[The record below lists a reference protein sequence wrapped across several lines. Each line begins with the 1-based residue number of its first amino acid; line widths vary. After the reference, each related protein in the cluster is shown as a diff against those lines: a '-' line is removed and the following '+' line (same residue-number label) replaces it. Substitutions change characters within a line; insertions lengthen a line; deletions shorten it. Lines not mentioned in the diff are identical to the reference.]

1 VKCAILCF
9 IFRERIR
16 SLIGRAKA
24 TTSVPALIG
33 TKIALVI
40 GLAYRELINHT
51 GKGTRRARGNE
62 VMSRRIQTIL
72 VPTDFSKNAHVAVE
86 KGCELARQ
94 LGAKLYLLHAQD
106 QSTLR
111 TAIREELFDGDAT
124 DELLQARVMKM
135 VEARF
140 SELLAT
146 LDRTDLKIRSLSLRG
161 DPKFLITQYA
171 SEIKADLV
179 VIGMRG
185 VTAASRIVSA
195 VIGSVTEYVMRSSP
209 CPTLVVRLDHERWP
223 KQQPIAGGV
232 GALTT

>member
-1 VKCAILCF
+1 L
-9 IFRERIR
+9 R
-16 SLIGRAKA
+16 
-24 TTSVPALIG
+24 ALIG
-33 TKIALVI
+33 TEIALVI
-40 GLAYRELINHT
+40 GLAYRELVDHT
-51 GKGTRRARGNE
+51 GKGTPSAGGIKS
-62 VMSRRIQTIL
+62 MGIQTIL
-72 VPTDFSKNAHVAVE
+72 VPTDFSKNANVAVE

-106 QSTLR
+106 ESTLR
-111 TAIREELFDGDAT
+111 TAIKEELFDADAT
-124 DELLQARVMKM
+124 DEVLQARIRQM

-146 LDRTDLKIRSLSLRG
+146 LNHTDLEIQSLSLRG
-161 DPKFLITQYA
+161 DPKSLITQYA

-209 CPTLVVRLDHERWP
+209 CPTLVIRLDHEQWLKR
-223 KQQPIAGGV
+223 QPIAGAIV
-232 GALTT
+232 ALTT

>member
-1 VKCAILCF
+1 
-9 IFRERIR
+9 
-16 SLIGRAKA
+16 
-24 TTSVPALIG
+24 
-33 TKIALVI
+33 
-40 GLAYRELINHT
+40 
-51 GKGTRRARGNE
+51 
-62 VMSRRIQTIL
+62 MSMRIQTIL

-86 KGCELARQ
+86 KGCELAQQ
-94 LGAKLYLLHAQD
+94 LGAKLYLLHARD
-106 QSTLR
+106 ESTLR
-111 TAIREELFDGDAT
+111 TASKEELFDRDAT
-124 DELLQARVMKM
+124 DELLQARVKKM

-146 LDRTDLKIRSLSLRG
+146 LNHTDLKIQSLSLRG

-171 SEIKADLV
+171 SEINADLV

-223 KQQPIAGGV
+223 KQQPIASGV

>member
-1 VKCAILCF
+1 
-9 IFRERIR
+9 
-16 SLIGRAKA
+16 
-24 TTSVPALIG
+24 
-33 TKIALVI
+33 
-40 GLAYRELINHT
+40 
-51 GKGTRRARGNE
+51 
-62 VMSRRIQTIL
+62 MRIQTIL

-94 LGAKLYLLHAQD
+94 LGAKLYLLYAQD

-146 LDRTDLKIRSLSLRG
+146 LDHTDLKIRSLSLRG

-209 CPTLVVRLDHERWP
+209 CPTLVVRLNHERWP

>member
-1 VKCAILCF
+1 MKSM
-9 IFRERIR
+9 RIR
-16 SLIGRAKA
+16 
-24 TTSVPALIG
+24 
-33 TKIALVI
+33 
-40 GLAYRELINHT
+40 
-51 GKGTRRARGNE
+51 
-62 VMSRRIQTIL
+62 TIL

-106 QSTLR
+106 ESTLR
-111 TAIREELFDGDAT
+111 TAIKEELFDGDAN
-124 DELLQARVMKM
+124 DELLQARVRQM

-140 SELLAT
+140 SELLAS
-146 LDRTDLKIRSLSLRG
+146 LNHTDLKIQSLSLRG
-161 DPKFLITQYA
+161 DPRSLITQYA

-195 VIGSVTEYVMRSSP
+195 MIGSVTEHVMRSSP

-223 KQQPIAGGV
+223 KHQPIAGAIV
-232 GALTT
+232 ALTT

>member
-1 VKCAILCF
+1 M
-9 IFRERIR
+9 
-16 SLIGRAKA
+16 SL
-24 TTSVPALIG
+24 
-33 TKIALVI
+33 
-40 GLAYRELINHT
+40 
-51 GKGTRRARGNE
+51 
-62 VMSRRIQTIL
+62 RIQTIL
-72 VPTDFSKNAHVAVE
+72 VPTDFNKNAHVAVE

-111 TAIREELFDGDAT
+111 TVIKEELIDVDAT

-146 LDRTDLKIRSLSLRG
+146 LNHTDLRIESLSLRG

-171 SEIKADLV
+171 GEIKADL

-185 VTAASRIVSA
+185 VTAASQDSKRGDRIS
-195 VIGSVTEYVMRSSP
+195 
-209 CPTLVVRLDHERWP
+209 D
-223 KQQPIAGGV
+223 
-232 GALTT
+232 

>member
-1 VKCAILCF
+1 
-9 IFRERIR
+9 
-16 SLIGRAKA
+16 
-24 TTSVPALIG
+24 
-33 TKIALVI
+33 
-40 GLAYRELINHT
+40 
-51 GKGTRRARGNE
+51 
-62 VMSRRIQTIL
+62 MSMRIQTIL

-111 TAIREELFDGDAT
+111 TAIKEELFDDDAT
-124 DELLQARVMKM
+124 DDLLQARVRQM
-135 VEARF
+135 VDARF

-146 LDRTDLKIRSLSLRG
+146 LNHTDLEVQSLSLRG
-161 DPKFLITQYA
+161 DPKSLITQYA

-209 CPTLVVRLDHERWP
+209 CPTLVVRLDHERSP
-223 KQQPIAGGV
+223 KERPIASGV